1 MINENRI
8 ETSLKNKFGRKYF
21 GHPLANTSQSYNS
34 NSGHD
39 SGSRAAG
46 STSSPSGI
54 PHQPRHRQFLGISP
68 KKFSITLGH

>member
-1 MINENRI
+1 MINENRL
-8 ETSLKNKFGRKYF
+8 ETSLKNKFGKKYF
-21 GHPLANTSQSYNS
+21 GQALAHTPQSYNS

-54 PHQPRHRQFLGISP
+54 PHQSRHRQFLGMSS